1 MRGVGA
7 VRSKSW
13 LVLVAALVVPF
24 SLGVNADAAPREAAA
39 PLLAPALA
47 PAATAATAATAS
59 CDPTKSVRPSLD
71 ESGPAVSAI
80 KRRGVLIAGVD
91 QNSYRWGFRD
101 PQTGELQGFDI
112 DLVHAVA
119 KAILGDPNKV
129 EFKTVPTDQRINAIK
144 SGEVDLIARTM
155 SITCD
160 RLNDVAFSSAYFEA
174 GQQVVVPRSA
184 KATTIDQALK
194 GKTVCVADSS
204 TAQTEL
210 KSNQHGAAT
219 VKVVGNQLDC
229 LVLMQLGQVDATM
242 TDNALAV
249 GQAAQDPTVQ
259 VIGPSLTAEPYGI
272 AMAKGATDLVARVNQ
287 VLEDYRG
294 NGWQASY
301 DKWLGPYLGPSNGP
315 PPADYLP

>member
-1 MRGVGA
+1 MARTRTRIRSA
-7 VRSKSW
+7 V
-13 LVLVAALVVPF
+13 LAAALLVPLTLTM
-24 SLGVNADAAPREAAA
+24 SASAQSGAGGVRMAAA
-39 PLLAPALA
+39 PVLAPG
-47 PAATAATAATAS
+47 ATPT

-101 PQTGELQGFDI
+101 PASGQLEGFDI

-129 EFKTVPTDQRINAIK
+129 QFKTVPTDQRINAIK
-144 SGEVDLIARTM
+144 NGQVDLIARTM

-160 RLNDVAFSSAYFEA
+160 RLNDVAFSTAYFEA

-184 KATTIDQALK
+184 RATGIDQALK

-210 KSNQHGAAT
+210 KSNQHGAAK
-219 VKVVGNQLDC
+219 VRVVGNQLDC

-259 VIGPSLTAEPYGI
+259 VIGPSLTSEPYGI

-287 VLEDYRG
+287 VLADYRQS
-294 NGWQASY
+294 GWQASY

-315 PPADYLP
+315 PPANYLP